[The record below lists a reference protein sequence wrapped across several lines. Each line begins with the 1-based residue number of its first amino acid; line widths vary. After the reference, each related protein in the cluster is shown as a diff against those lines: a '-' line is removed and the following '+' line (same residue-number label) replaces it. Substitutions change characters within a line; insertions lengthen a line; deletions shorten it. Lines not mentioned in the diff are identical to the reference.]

1 MAKYSPLPPR
11 FVTLECV
18 NGDLNSQKES
28 ERIYSFGRRPMSV
41 PRREAK
47 QISEHHTRS
56 TRRRRSDLGFRVY
69 IYTKERSYISM
80 RQVLE
85 KSKAVWKAP

>member
-1 MAKYSPLPPR
+1 
-11 FVTLECV
+11 
-18 NGDLNSQKES
+18 
-28 ERIYSFGRRPMSV
+28 MSV